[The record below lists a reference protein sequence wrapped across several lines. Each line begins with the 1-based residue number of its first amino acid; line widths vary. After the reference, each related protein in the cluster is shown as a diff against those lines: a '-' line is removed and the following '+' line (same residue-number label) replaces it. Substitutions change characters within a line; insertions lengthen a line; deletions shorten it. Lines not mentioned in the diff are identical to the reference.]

1 MPPLPSPGPLEL
13 AEEHDAAGREDLAIP
28 LYQTALAE
36 PLPDERRM
44 QVLLQLGSSLR
55 NVGRATEALAVL
67 GEAAGLAPESV
78 APPAF
83 RALALVSIG
92 EAPRAVSELL
102 AVVLQHVDD
111 SLLRRYRRALTDY
124 AAELTRD

>member
-1 MPPLPSPGPLEL
+1 
-13 AEEHDAAGREDLAIP
+13 
-28 LYQTALAE
+28 
-36 PLPDERRM
+36 M

-55 NVGRATEALAVL
+55 NVRRVTEALAVL

-83 RALALVSIG
+83 RALALVGIG
-92 EAPRAVSELL
+92 AAPRAVSELL

-111 SLLRRYRRALTDY
+111 SLLGRYRRALTDY
-124 AAELTRD
+124 AAELT

>member
-1 MPPLPSPGPLEL
+1 MTPMPSPGPLEL

-28 LYQTALAE
+28 LYQAALAE
-36 PLPDERRM
+36 PLPDERRV

-55 NVGRATEALAVL
+55 NVGRVTEALAVL

-83 RALALVSIG
+83 RALVLVGI
-92 EAPRAVSELL
+92 V
-102 AVVLQHVDD
+102 
-111 SLLRRYRRALTDY
+111 RRRGQSASCSR
-124 AAELTRD
+124 